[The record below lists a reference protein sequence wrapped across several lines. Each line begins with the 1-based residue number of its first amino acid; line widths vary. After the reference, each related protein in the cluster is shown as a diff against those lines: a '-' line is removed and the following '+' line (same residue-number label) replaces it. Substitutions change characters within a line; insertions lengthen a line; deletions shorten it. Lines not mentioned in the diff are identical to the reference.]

1 MFRIVATRGAD
12 EHSGEI
18 IPDAPLERLPA
29 LLAEPG
35 TMVWVDL
42 IEPCGEV
49 EVSITRDTFK
59 FHQLAIEDCFESRAQ
74 PKIDE
79 YESYL
84 YLITHGLLATSTAE
98 DAEVVELDAFV
109 GANYIVT
116 HHALASRSVAAVTE
130 MVLKSGLPLRRGP
143 MGVLHALLDRQVDG
157 FEAQLD
163 NVEER
168 ISQLED
174 AVFARPSN
182 SHIASL
188 LAVKRSTLSLR
199 RWMSKQREAVLRL
212 GRQEFKLVTPHDAM
226 LFRDVHDHL
235 VRINDLLENFREML
249 TSIQEAYL
257 SVTSN
262 RLNEIMKFLTLFTA
276 VLMPLTVIT
285 GIYGMNFEHMPEL
298 RERFGYPLVLGAMAL
313 VSGSVLLYFWRRG
326 WLGRPPPIEMIL
338 TDNLSASATASAS
351 ASARGQG
358 IPEGKRS
365 ERRSQRS
372 LPTTRSRH

>member
-12 EHSGEI
+12 EQSGEI
-18 IPDAPLERLPA
+18 IAEAPLERLPG

-35 TMVWVDL
+35 TFVWVDM

-49 EVSITRDTFK
+49 EVSIARDIFK
-59 FHQLAIEDCFESRAQ
+59 FHQLAIEDCFESREH
-74 PKIDE
+74 PKVDE
-79 YESYL
+79 YEGYL

-109 GANYIVT
+109 GPNYIVT
-116 HHALASRSVAAVTE
+116 HHSLSSRSVAAVTE

-143 MGVLHALLDRQVDG
+143 MGVFHALLDRQVDG

-163 NVEER
+163 SIEER

-174 AVFARPSN
+174 AVFARPST
-182 SHIASL
+182 SHVASL
-188 LAVKRSTLSLR
+188 LAVKRNILSLR
-199 RWMSKQREAVLRL
+199 RWMSKQREVVLRL
-212 GRQEFKLVTPHDAM
+212 GRQEFKLVTPHAAM

-285 GIYGMNFEHMPEL
+285 GVYGMNFEHMPEL
-298 RERFGYPLVLGAMAL
+298 RERFGYPLVLGAMAV

-326 WLGRPPPIEMIL
+326 WLGRPPPIDPVITAGDE
-338 TDNLSASATASAS
+338 SAAKAGTVAHAD
-351 ASARGQG
+351 RG
-358 IPEGKRS
+358 RS
-365 ERRSQRS
+365 EKGSHRT
-372 LPTTRSRH
+372 LPTTGSQH